1 MKNGLTIAAFLALAA
16 LTAPA
21 APFVSEIPILPGERW
36 WGGGGGDGHNQPY
49 GAGDSKRVNLRT
61 HGNTPEHCYIRD
73 AALNGQRYGWSQIS
87 REELTEGGVLDLWLD
102 AEPAHGWGQLRFRN
116 SGL

>member
-1 MKNGLTIAAFLALAA
+1 MGGISALMSIGLFSVTGLEGDTPCYDITSPIFDEVRIHLDRRYCKGDL
-16 LTAPA
+16 
-21 APFVSEIPILPGERW
+21 FVI
-36 WGGGGGDGHNQPY
+36 
-49 GAGDSKRVNLRT
+49 RT